1 MARRAK
7 PVTTR
12 KNEKK
17 QPVNGARSQ
26 TLPGLE
32 GTRSTKLDNLCE
44 SIAEERDTMNRA
56 RAEEA
61 DLLKTALQTM
71 VKGNISVYKHGGV
84 ELARIPGAE
93 RLRVR
98 LVKEQ
103 GDAGAEDL
111 DVSDDGARAD
121 V

>member
-7 PVTTR
+7 QVGPPKHEEQAR
-12 KNEKK
+12 SASG
-17 QPVNGARSQ
+17 NGARSQ

-56 RAEEA
+56 RQEEA

-103 GDAGAEDL
+103 GDADHGDL
-111 DVSDDGARAD
+111 EAAVEH
-121 V
+121 